1 MELYDRMFE
10 RLREEG
16 RGAFIPFVMVGDPDI
31 PTSLTLMRKLI
42 EAGADALELG
52 LPFSDPIADGPVIQA
67 AAVRALAAGTRIAH
81 CWDALRELRD
91 AFPEVPFGLLT
102 YANLVVHDGIG
113 TFYRHAAAAGVNSVL
128 VADVPVR
135 EVGPFA
141 REAMRVNVAPVLIA
155 TPNADDERLA
165 AVAAVSRGYVYVV
178 SRSGVTG
185 ADQTLQQGPAEVLA
199 RLRAMNAAPGVIGFG
214 ISSPEQVRAA
224 MAMGAAGAISGSAI
238 VRRIAERHTDLPRL
252 CEELTDFVQSMRAA
266 ALLPS
271 SAQAHPTAPADAPP
285 TAPSL
290 PVPTDP

>member
-1 MELYDRMFE
+1 MELYARMFE
-10 RLREEG
+10 RLQEEG
-16 RGAFIPFVMVGDPDI
+16 RGAFIPFVMIGDPDI
-31 PTSLTLMRKLI
+31 PTSVEILRALI

-67 AAVRALAAGTRIAH
+67 AAVRALSAGTRIAH
-81 CWDALRELRD
+81 CWDALRELRS
-91 AFPEVPFGLLT
+91 AYPEVPFGLLT

-141 REAMRVNVAPVLIA
+141 HEAMRVNVAPVLIA

-185 ADQTLQQGPAEVLA
+185 ADSTLPDGPADVLS
-199 RLRAMNAAPGVIGFG
+199 RLRSMNAAPGVIGFG

-238 VRRIAERHTDLPRL
+238 VRRIAEAQGDLPRL
-252 CEELTDFVQSMRAA
+252 LTELTDFVRSMRAA
-266 ALLPS
+266 T
-271 SAQAHPTAPADAPP
+271 AHPAAEDAPVP
-285 TAPSL
+285 IAAP
-290 PVPTDP
+290 PGEAP